1 MVYDEHLYDVI
12 IIGGGATGTSVFRDV
27 VMRGMSALLIER
39 GEISKGTS
47 KNSHQNLVSGMRYV
61 VKDASVAQEC
71 RQENEV
77 MARICPDLITG
88 KKNFFVGSR
97 SDYVEQAIDMARRL
111 GIPFQEYTREEARK
125 EVAGLGPE
133 MEVALETDDRNID
146 IVEYCHRCCRYGR
159 YEGSNF
165 TENTVIERISFS
177 GGFDVK
183 TNKGEYHSRYLVN
196 ATGPWTNSVLSHL
209 GKSIPMRYSL
219 GSILVMD
226 AITDRGIQ
234 HLHPPSD
241 CDAYIVHDGK
251 AWLGTTSMDLQDPD
265 RTQVDEEFVSN
276 YLLDGF
282 SKVLPEVKTRSVH
295 GLFSGIRPLVIN
307 QQDTEDARSL
317 SRDFQIIE
325 SQENLFSVVGGKL
338 TTARMMAEKVTDMI
352 ADREGNGSSCRTH
365 VSILD

>member
-1 MVYDEHLYDVI
+1 
-12 IIGGGATGTSVFRDV
+12 
-27 VMRGMSALLIER
+27 MRGMSALLIER

-159 YEGSNF
+159 YCCHAGVRWRRARRAPRVRSAWF
-165 TENTVIERISFS
+165 ACSVSLAV
-177 GGFDVK
+177 GF
-183 TNKGEYHSRYLVN
+183 
-196 ATGPWTNSVLSHL
+196 AFPQ
-209 GKSIPMRYSL
+209 P
-219 GSILVMD
+219 
-226 AITDRGIQ
+226 
-234 HLHPPSD
+234 
-241 CDAYIVHDGK
+241 
-251 AWLGTTSMDLQDPD
+251 
-265 RTQVDEEFVSN
+265 
-276 YLLDGF
+276 
-282 SKVLPEVKTRSVH
+282 
-295 GLFSGIRPLVIN
+295 
-307 QQDTEDARSL
+307 
-317 SRDFQIIE
+317 
-325 SQENLFSVVGGKL
+325 
-338 TTARMMAEKVTDMI
+338 
-352 ADREGNGSSCRTH
+352 H
-365 VSILD
+365 VSHVSRRTSRHF